1 MADQD
6 SKEGI
11 KQQDSDAKVSIVVR
25 AAQYG
30 NYPRF
35 RVARAM
41 TVVDFLLGDLNFNVK
56 PEFKFEKLAKKWCQH
71 QQLDPKTI
79 RFLTE
84 DGQRIQ
90 NNSLVKDVSIATAE
104 TFLAFGVEC

>member
-1 MADQD
+1 MTV
-6 SKEGI
+6 
-11 KQQDSDAKVSIVVR
+11 SDA
-25 AAQYG
+25 
-30 NYPRF
+30 
-35 RVARAM
+35 
-41 TVVDFLLGDLNFNVK
+41 LLGDLNFNVK

-90 NNSLVKDVSIATAE
+90 NNSLVKDVSVFRSFWKFMGLMWVPRKHADEGSSTTA
-104 TFLAFGVEC
+104 